1 MQIQYIFSH
10 REKGILSIS
19 ITAAGRKESKE
30 TGTCPQ
36 PRLPPA
42 LLTHRQAGRDPGWPA
57 TLSPCSRQRDAP
69 LTDLPRKMSPAPDG
83 ASAGPCVAL
92 WAGRARR
99 PCRGERMR
107 LPPAGPQ
114 PLCAER
120 RVLGSGVGRAAARS
134 AAALPV
140 EARRSVLQAHGQ
152 SSRLQCSEGNSPRWK
167 SQPRLHQ
174 PAQHHGGRARSS
186 AIPLDDR

>member
-36 PRLPPA
+36 PRLAPA

-83 ASAGPCVAL
+83 LCRAVCRAEGRPSPASLPRGEDAAPSRGTAAFMRRAP
-92 WAGRARR
+92 RARLR
-99 PCRGERMR
+99 C
-107 LPPAGPQ
+107 
-114 PLCAER
+114 
-120 RVLGSGVGRAAARS
+120 
-134 AAALPV
+134 
-140 EARRSVLQAHGQ
+140 
-152 SSRLQCSEGNSPRWK
+152 
-167 SQPRLHQ
+167 
-174 PAQHHGGRARSS
+174 RARSTPLCRCPPGGSQTISS
-186 AIPLDDR
+186 ASTWPKLPAAVLRRKFSSLEKPAASPSARTASRRESPQQRHPPG